1 MRSLHAPSSSGIV
14 HFLRMLSVPSCRMP
28 AIAGKDVDRR
38 LCPHRVAHVTA
49 APPQA
54 VTMTPAPQAM
64 ATTKFR
70 TLAHRSDGR
79 RHLPRQH
86 RQHHASKRLQSG
98 HPSRRCPA
106 APLSKTTR
114 TTALTN
120 GAAQDISRTPPA
132 ANNALRQTQ
141 ASKPAARRN
150 EQHLPATPAIR
161 SYRPGSRTS
170 QPESFGHRPSR
181 FFGPNV
187 QHRPPSLRRRSFT
200 VRAN

>member
-1 MRSLHAPSSSGIV
+1 
-14 HFLRMLSVPSCRMP
+14 MP

-86 RQHHASKRLQSG
+86 RQHHASKRLQAG

-120 GAAQDISRTPPA
+120 GAGARRISLGRHPRRTTRYA
-132 ANNALRQTQ
+132 KRKQ
-141 ASKPAARRN
+141 ASRRQEETNSIYPLPQQHGATVLEVGPAN
-150 EQHLPATPAIR
+150 R
-161 SYRPGSRTS
+161 SRSGTGEADGSAPTCS
-170 QPESFGHRPSR
+170 G
-181 FFGPNV
+181 
-187 QHRPPSLRRRSFT
+187 T
-200 VRAN
+200 VRRACAENHSR